1 LLLLLLRASVASPRG
16 GNYDTVDQSVP
27 ALPVFLLL
35 ETKSMRRRITLMS
48 AALAAVLVASGWLWY
63 KVVGAGADMTAAAEK
78 FLASLSDEQRKTALL
93 TYDNPVRLDWHFI
106 PKAERKGLQIKE
118 MSAEQRKAAH
128 ALLAAALSQAGY
140 QKATT
145 IMELEAILHELEKAK
160 KGGNIR
166 DTERYYFTVFG
177 QPTLEGR
184 WGLSVEGHHLS
195 LNFVVSEG
203 RVVSSTPAFFGAN
216 PAEVKSSVGVG
227 PKPGTRVL
235 RAEEQLAF
243 DLVNSLDDAQR
254 KIALIAGKAP
264 DDIRGPAGQQPPGDA
279 PQGLSASKLNDAQK
293 KTLRAL
299 LEAYCAN
306 MPKEVAD
313 RRMEGVEKAG
323 LDASYF
329 AWAGATKPGVG
340 HYYRV
345 QGPSYLIEF
354 VNVQPDAAG
363 NIANHIHC
371 VWRDMAGDFALP
383 RK

>member
-1 LLLLLLRASVASPRG
+1 
-16 GNYDTVDQSVP
+16 
-27 ALPVFLLL
+27 
-35 ETKSMRRRITLMS
+35 MRRRISLLVAS
-48 AALAAVLVASGWLWY
+48 LLAVVVASGWLWY
-63 KVVGAGADMTAAAEK
+63 KVVGPGADMTAAAEK
-78 FLASLSDEQRKTALL
+78 FVGTLSAEQRKTALMN
-93 TYDNPVRLDWHFI
+93 YDDPARLDWHFI
-106 PKAERKGLQIKE
+106 PKGHRKGLQIKE

-128 ALLAAALSQAGY
+128 ALLSAALSQAGY

-160 KGGNIR
+160 QGGNIR
-166 DTERYYFTVFG
+166 DTERYYFTLFG
-177 QPTLEGR
+177 QPTLEGK

-195 LNFVVSEG
+195 LNFVVAEG

-216 PAEVKSSVGVG
+216 PAEVRSSVGVG

-235 RAEEQLAF
+235 KAEEQLAF
-243 DLVNSLDDAQR
+243 DLVNSLDAAQR
-254 KIALIAGKAP
+254 KTALIAEKAP
-264 DDIRGPAGQQPPGDA
+264 ADIRGPAGPQPPGDA
-279 PQGLSASKLNDAQK
+279 PEGLVASKFTDAQK

-313 RRMEGVEKAG
+313 RRLEGVEKGG
-323 LDASYF
+323 LDAIHF

-345 QGPSYLIEF
+345 QGPSFLIEF

-363 NIANHIHC
+363 NPANHIHS